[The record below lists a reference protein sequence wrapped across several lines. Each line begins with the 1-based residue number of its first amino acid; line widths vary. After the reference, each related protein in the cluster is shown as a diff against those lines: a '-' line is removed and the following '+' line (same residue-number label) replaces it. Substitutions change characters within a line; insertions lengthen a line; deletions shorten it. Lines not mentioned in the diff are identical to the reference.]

1 MNQFSPRAFV
11 APRAGTPGGGVPV
24 TPGVGAT
31 IATDK
36 VGDVD
41 VQVIKL
47 GIGGAGAA
55 DMLDYGQQPAAK
67 SLPVVLASDQGNINV
82 SLPPGMATEA
92 TLALVAKE
100 ATTAKDATLATRA
113 SEATLGLVS
122 SGVGLLADGPP
133 ATDTANSSLIGQ
145 LKRLLQRFTTLLAV
159 FPATLATNVGAANAS
174 TLRVALAAGSTVG
187 IGAAPATSTVTSV
200 AAAIASTQLLA
211 ANAAR
216 VGASI
221 YNDSAAE
228 MYLKHGAGASN
239 VSFSVDM
246 LPGSYYEIPYGYTGV
261 IHGIW
266 ASATGAARVTEF
278 TP

>member
-67 SLPVVLASDQGNINV
+67 SLPVVLASDQGNISV
-82 SLPPGMATEA
+82 TVPPGGATEA

-100 ATTAKDATLATRA
+100 ATTAKDATV
-113 SEATLGLVS
+113 GQVV
-122 SGVGLLADGPP
+122 SGVGLVADAPP
-133 ATDTANSSLIGQ
+133 ATDTASSSLIGQ

-266 ASATGAARVTEF
+266 ASATGSARVTEF

>member
-1 MNQFSPRAFV
+1 MNQFSPRPFAS
-11 APRAGTPGGGVPV
+11 ATPRAGTPGGGVPV

-67 SLPVVLASDQGNINV
+67 SLPVVLASDQGNISV
-82 SLPPGMATEA
+82 TVPPGGATEA
-92 TLALVAKE
+92 TLLTVALE
-100 ATTAKDATLATRA
+100 ATQQQVLTALNAVKGFVDGLEAGQTAGNATLTAIQGFVDGL
-113 SEATLGLVS
+113 EAGQ
-122 SGVGLLADGPP
+122 A
-133 ATDTANSSLIGQ
+133 TANAH
-145 LKRLLQRFTTLLAV
+145 LA
-159 FPATLATNVGAANAS
+159 AIETS
-174 TLRVALAAGSTVG
+174 LAAG
-187 IGAAPATSTVTSV
+187 GAIPPATSTVTAV
-200 AAAIASTQLLA
+200 NAAVASTLLLA
-211 ANAAR
+211 ANVNR
-216 VGASI
+216 KGASV

-228 MYLKHGAGASN
+228 MYLKLGAGASN

-266 ASATGAARVTEF
+266 ASATGSARVTEL